1 MAGYLQNKEKFQKY
15 RVVADYNRDTN
26 DYPRDINGNLD
37 DSFDDL
43 HIRCSKGNQIYNYG
57 RGILVAYIP
66 SRIRGNNILNNL
78 TPGIASDIEIL
89 DNELL
94 FKFKAKDL
102 DEVATLLKA
111 HVNQKDK
118 DGNYNYISPYSVKNL
133 PKTKVKIPEDK
144 LGTYKETISKLGD
157 NSMLIIKDIN
167 NKFINSMVSKSNS
180 LDNIKADM
188 RLKGA
193 KGKDYFYII
202 GRFDDY
208 LMFLR
213 EKVDKF
219 DN

>member
-66 SRIRGNNILNNL
+66 SRIRGNNILINL

-94 FKFKAKDL
+94 FKFKVKDL

-202 GRFDDY
+202 GRIDDY